1 MDRSVNHNV
10 TVAMLLLKTNPKRLN
25 FNIIPELFCTQKGMG
40 EQVPVSILT
49 ITLKSILFYVLIFLF
64 KEN

>member
-25 FNIIPELFCTQKGMG
+25 FNIIPELFCTQKSMG
-40 EQVPVSILT
+40 EQVSILT